1 MRLFIDTDI
10 GDDIDDAL
18 AIAMAVGA
26 GADIVGVTTVYRDAR
41 VRASI
46 AKKLLALSGRS
57 DVHVVAGAS
66 EPVKAPYYIGKL
78 NYGADEEP
86 VSEGG
91 GEEAARFMADS
102 AERFGGELTILAIGA
117 QTNLANAITRYPE
130 KMEKAGKIVVMGGCF
145 TVQHNEWNIVCDPGA
160 ARIVMESG
168 LNILYVP
175 WDVTKA
181 ACVGKDNYERILGY
195 SGGGQAG
202 FIAELVRQ
210 WQTRNDYV
218 PLLHDPLAL
227 YCCMYPERITTRRL
241 KATVLDEGEACGLT
255 LNLDDYDGFGDKT
268 RVREIEVLSNV
279 DVGDVARE
287 FMRLVYGAAELGKDE
302 SKAYAAKVI

>member
-41 VRASI
+41 VRATI

-91 GEEAARFMADS
+91 
-102 AERFGGELTILAIGA
+102 
-117 QTNLANAITRYPE
+117 
-130 KMEKAGKIVVMGGCF
+130 
-145 TVQHNEWNIVCDPGA
+145 
-160 ARIVMESG
+160 
-168 LNILYVP
+168 
-175 WDVTKA
+175 
-181 ACVGKDNYERILGY
+181 
-195 SGGGQAG
+195 
-202 FIAELVRQ
+202 
-210 WQTRNDYV
+210 
-218 PLLHDPLAL
+218 
-227 YCCMYPERITTRRL
+227 
-241 KATVLDEGEACGLT
+241 
-255 LNLDDYDGFGDKT
+255 
-268 RVREIEVLSNV
+268 
-279 DVGDVARE
+279 DVARE